1 MMASGDLPDIIQ
13 GFGEYY
19 TKGLDYA
26 IEEDLIVDLTGYIS
40 RTAEEGD
47 EYSAIM
53 LDIETY
59 VDQQIPAFITGES
72 NLADWDTYVA
82 NIKNLNIV
90 HAAACDSK
98 DRIWAADRDGD
109 AATVYYPDGTI
120 AAYIHGT
127 LGQLSGMTYDGEYM
141 YVAGRGGYI
150 TIFNDDFEIV
160 AKHGYFNSDLKA
172 HGICHNSR
180 GDLFLF
186 PTHANADHQVIQ
198 MKRIR

>member
-53 LDIETY
+53 SDIE
-59 VDQQIPAFITGES
+59 
-72 NLADWDTYVA
+72 TYVA

-98 DRIWAADRDGD
+98 DWVWAADRDGD
-109 AATVYYPDGTI
+109 AVTVYNPDGTI

-127 LGQLSGMTYDGEYM
+127 LGQPSGMTYDGEYM

-150 TIFNDDFEIV
+150 TIFIEYRILRNLCVRD
-160 AKHGYFNSDLKA
+160 
-172 HGICHNSR
+172 GIDSLCQ
-180 GDLFLF
+180 L
-186 PTHANADHQVIQ
+186 A
-198 MKRIR
+198 

>member
-53 LDIETY
+53 SDIETY

-98 DRIWAADRDGD
+98 DRVWAADRDGD
-109 AATVYYPDGTI
+109 AVTVYNPDGTM

-127 LGQLSGMTYDGEYM
+127 LGQPSGMTYDGEYM

-150 TIFNDDFEIV
+150 TIFNKSKWGACWE
-160 AKHGYFNSDLKA
+160 N
-172 HGICHNSR
+172 HNGTSY
-180 GDLFLF
+180 
-186 PTHANADHQVIQ
+186 H
-198 MKRIR
+198 